1 MDRKENYISLGNIV
15 FIINELADYEE
26 RHGLNMTGTTR
37 KIAIGCMIGTLTFA
51 SQLNVAQAA
60 ERPIA
65 GIDVVLS
72 EFYENNDNHLN
83 IKEFLKTDLISEF
96 KDLGIAQVTNYVNIR
111 KQASEDS
118 KVVGK
123 LYNNSAATILG
134 KEGDWYKVKSGTVTG
149 YIKSDYLVTGKK
161 VEEIADKVG
170 TKIATVNATTL
181 KVREK
186 ASLDSRVLTLLPVGE
201 ELHVKKEQNDWVKIA
216 YENGQTGYVA
226 ADYVDI
232 RTEFKEAVS
241 IEEELAEQ
249 KAIQAEKAR
258 KQAQASASS
267 RKSSSRTTTSS
278 KSASSSSTQS
288 QSTKSESSS
297 SLRNDIVNY
306 ALRFEGNPY
315 VWGGTS
321 LTNGADCSGFTQ
333 SIFKHFGIR
342 IPRTSRSQANS
353 GTRVSVNTMKK
364 GDLIFYSKNGRIN
377 HVAIYIGN
385 GKVIGASSR
394 KEGITIKNYN
404 YRTPVKVV
412 SYIG

>member
-1 MDRKENYISLGNIV
+1 MN
-15 FIINELADYEE
+15 
-26 RHGLNMTGTTR
+26 GTTR

-51 SQLNVAQAA
+51 GQLNVAKAA

-72 EFYENNDNHLN
+72 EFYENSENKNIN

-111 KQASEDS
+111 KKASEDS
-118 KVVGK
+118 EIIGK
-123 LYNNSAATILG
+123 LYNNSAATILD

-149 YIKSDYLVTGKK
+149 YIKSDFLITGKK
-161 VEEIADKVG
+161 VDEIADKVG

-186 ASLDSRVLTLLPVGE
+186 ASLDARVLSLLPIGE
-201 ELHVKKEQNDWVKIA
+201 EVSVKKEQKDWIKVVYA
-216 YENGQTGYVA
+216 DGHTGYVS

-232 RTEFKEAVS
+232 RTEFKEAIS
-241 IEEELAEQ
+241 IEEERAQLLREAEEKAKKAEQ
-249 KAIQAEKAR
+249 ER
-258 KQAQASASS
+258 KKAQARSNA
-267 RKSSSRTTTSS
+267 RN
-278 KSASSSSTQS
+278 SSSSTKKVS
-288 QSTKSESSS
+288 SSKSTSSGTTKSLSTKSESSS

-306 ALRFEGNPY
+306 ALKFEGNPY

-353 GTRVSVNTMKK
+353 GRKVSVKTMQK

-394 KEGITIKNYN
+394 KEGIKIKNYN

>member
-1 MDRKENYISLGNIV
+1 
-15 FIINELADYEE
+15 
-26 RHGLNMTGTTR
+26 MTGTTR
-37 KIAIGCMIGTLTFA
+37 KIAIGCMIGTLTVA
-51 SQLNVAQAA
+51 GQLNVAKAA

-72 EFYENNDNHLN
+72 EFYENNDNNLS
-83 IKEFLKTDLISEF
+83 IKEILKTNLNSQF

-111 KQASEDS
+111 QKASEDS
-118 KVVGK
+118 KIVGK

-134 KEGDWYKVKSGTVTG
+134 KKGDWYKVKSGTVTG
-149 YIKSDYLVTGKK
+149 YIKSDFLVTG
-161 VEEIADKVG
+161 EEVAELADKVG
-170 TKIATVNATTL
+170 TKIAIVNTTTL
-181 KVREK
+181 KLREK
-186 ASLDSRVLTLLPVGE
+186 ASLDSRVLTLLPIGE
-201 ELHVKKEQNDWVKIA
+201 ELNVKKEKKDWIKVT
-216 YENGQTGYVA
+216 YENGQTGYVS

-232 RTEFKEAVS
+232 RTEFKEAIS
-241 IEEELAEQ
+241 IEEELAQQ
-249 KAIQAEKAR
+249 KALEAEKAR
-258 KQAQASASS
+258 KLAQASTRSS
-267 RKSSSRTTTSS
+267 TSSS
-278 KSASSSSTQS
+278 KSTASSSSS
-288 QSTKSESSS
+288 KSGSSSSTKSLSTRSESSS

-306 ALRFEGNPY
+306 ALKFEGNPY

-333 SIFKHFGIR
+333 SVFKHFGIR

-353 GTRVSVNTMKK
+353 GKRVSLNSMKK

-394 KEGITIKNYN
+394 KEGIKIKNYN

-412 SYIG
+412 SYLG

>member
-1 MDRKENYISLGNIV
+1 
-15 FIINELADYEE
+15 
-26 RHGLNMTGTTR
+26 MTGTTR
-37 KIAIGCMIGTLTFA
+37 KIAIGCMIGTLTVA
-51 SQLNVAQAA
+51 GQLNVAKAA

-72 EFYENNDNHLN
+72 EFYENNDNNLS
-83 IKEFLKTDLISEF
+83 IKEILKTNLNSQF

-111 KQASEDS
+111 QKASEDS
-118 KVVGK
+118 KIVGK

-134 KEGDWYKVKSGTVTG
+134 KKGDWYKVKSGTVTG
-149 YIKSDYLVTGKK
+149 YIKSDFLVTG
-161 VEEIADKVG
+161 EEVAELADKVG
-170 TKIATVNATTL
+170 TKIAIVNTTTL
-181 KVREK
+181 KLREK
-186 ASLDSRVLTLLPVGE
+186 ASLDSRVLTLLPIGE
-201 ELHVKKEQNDWVKIA
+201 ELNVKKEKKDWIKVT
-216 YENGQTGYVA
+216 YENGQTGYVS

-232 RTEFKEAVS
+232 RTEFKEAIS
-241 IEEELAEQ
+241 IEEELAQQ
-249 KAIQAEKAR
+249 KALEAEKAR
-258 KQAQASASS
+258 KLAQASTRSS
-267 RKSSSRTTTSS
+267 TSSS
-278 KSASSSSTQS
+278 KSTASSNSSKSGSSSSTKS
-288 QSTKSESSS
+288 LSTRSESSS

-306 ALRFEGNPY
+306 ALKFEGNPY

-333 SIFKHFGIR
+333 SVFKHFGIR

-353 GTRVSVNTMKK
+353 GKRVSLNSMKK

-394 KEGITIKNYN
+394 KEGIKIKNYN

-412 SYIG
+412 SYLG